1 MTGKQMAGGAVC
13 CCYRA
18 ACTSFSWKNV
28 EMYVK
33 GVSGE
38 NWMGDWSEKLFL
50 SFLFVRLWSSYS
62 SGGCL

>member
-1 MTGKQMAGGAVC
+1 MTGKQMAVGAVC

-18 ACTSFSWKNV
+18 TCTSFSWKNV

-33 GVSGE
+33 GASGE

-50 SFLFVRLWSSYS
+50 SFLFVLF
-62 SGGCL
+62 